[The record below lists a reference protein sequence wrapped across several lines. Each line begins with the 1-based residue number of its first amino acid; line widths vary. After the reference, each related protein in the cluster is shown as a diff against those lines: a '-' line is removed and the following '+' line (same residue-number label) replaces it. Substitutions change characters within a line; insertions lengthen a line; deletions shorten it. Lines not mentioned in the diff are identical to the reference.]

1 VDDGFDRSA
10 ESAAPPKDCH
20 PKDCDA
26 AIAMNDDKHNGG
38 LIQIKKQEDV
48 CPGKKSKI
56 NLADVRERI
65 DFAVADDAER
75 KTGPQYWRSLQELA
89 GSEEFQEALHREFP
103 KGASEWLD
111 TVSRRGFL
119 KVMGASLGLAGLT
132 TATGCVKLPKETIV
146 PYVRQPEGVIPGRPM
161 YYATAVTLGGYA
173 SPVLVESHLGRPTK
187 IEGNNLH
194 PASLGGT
201 DIFTQASILSLY
213 DPDRSQTVNSLGDV
227 RSWQHFLDAIRG
239 PLSAQK
245 NLQGAGIRI
254 LTPTISSPTL
264 ADQLRNFLKTYPQA
278 KWHVWEPVNRDNV
291 LEGAKLA
298 FGQPVET
305 RYDFSKADVI
315 VSLDADFLYAGYP
328 GNTKYIRDF
337 ANRRNPPK
345 VDPNDYLED
354 RAGGETLPGMNRLYV
369 IESTPSST
377 GAKADHRVGV
387 RAGDIEYAFHAIHG
401 IELLKGNFPGWSS
414 EQQAV
419 LAKAYRDLPR
429 TPGKSIVLVGD
440 HQPPLLHALAH
451 QMNLELGNV
460 GSTIFYT
467 DPVDANPVNQ
477 TESIKE
483 LVADMRGGK
492 VDLLIILG
500 GNPAYDAPADLNF
513 ADALKNG
520 NIPLRVH
527 YGLHQNETAELC
539 QWHVPATHEL
549 ESWGDAR
556 AYDGTVSIIQ
566 PLIAPLYNGK
576 SEIEFVALLNGQ
588 ADATGYDLTRAYWQ
602 KQHAGGDF
610 EQFWRKSLHDGWIEG
625 TTFAPKSLSV
635 RSGSIPLAAESN
647 SSAIELNIRRDP
659 TIYDG
664 HFSNNGWLQEL
675 PKPMTKLTWDNAVLI
690 GPKMAERLGIASED
704 VVELELNGKKIQ
716 GPVWIQAG
724 HPDNSVTITLGYG
737 RKRAGRV
744 GTGQGFNA
752 YELRTTANPWIA
764 SGVKITKTGATY
776 PLADTQ
782 GMQSMETP
790 DGATRPLVRE
800 TTLEEYKKEPNFAKE
815 EETPYDVT
823 LYENYPYKEEK
834 YAWGMAIDLNKCVGC
849 NNCMI
854 ACQSENNI
862 AVVGKEQTHLGRHM
876 HWIRI
881 DTYYEG
887 DRDNPRAFFQPVPC
901 MQCEN
906 APCEVVC
913 PVGATNH
920 STEGLNDMV
929 YNRCVGTRY
938 CSNNCPYKVRR
949 FNFLLFSDWDTPQYK
964 LMRNP
969 DVTVRSRG
977 VMEKCTYCIQRINER
992 RIDTETAS
1000 VREGKDIRIGD
1011 ELQTACQQSCP
1022 AGAIVFG
1029 NINDPNSNVSKWK
1042 AQARNYSLL
1051 GELNTRPR
1059 TTYLAEVRN
1068 PNPELEG

>member
-1 VDDGFDRSA
+1 MTDDQ
-10 ESAAPPKDCH
+10 
-20 PKDCDA
+20 
-26 AIAMNDDKHNGG
+26 HNAG
-38 LIQIKKQEDV
+38 LIQIKKTDDV
-48 CPGKKSKI
+48 CPSKKLDLKS
-56 NLADVRERI
+56 VRERI
-65 DFAVADDAER
+65 DFAAADDAQQ
-75 KTGPQYWRSLQELA
+75 KTGPQYWRSLEELA
-89 GSEEFQEALHREFP
+89 GSQEFQEALHREFP
-103 KGASEWLD
+103 KGASEWID

-119 KVMGASLGLAGLT
+119 KVMGASLGLAGM
-132 TATGCVKLPKETIV
+132 TGCVKLPLEPIV

-187 IEGNNLH
+187 IEGNDLH
-194 PASLGGT
+194 PASFGGT
-201 DIFTQASILSLY
+201 DIFTQASILGLY
-213 DPDRSQTVNSLGDV
+213 DPDRSQTVNSMGDV
-227 RSWQHFLDAIRG
+227 RSWQAFLGAIRG
-239 PLSAQK
+239 PLAAQK
-245 NLQGAGIRI
+245 NLKGAGIRI

-264 ADQLRNFLKTYPQA
+264 ADQLRNFLKTYPEA
-278 KWHVWEPVNRDNV
+278 KWHVWEPINRDNV

-315 VSLDADFLYAGYP
+315 VSLDADFLYAGFP

-337 ANRRNPPK
+337 AARRNP
-345 VDPNDYLED
+345 DSGN
-354 RAGGETLPGMNRLYV
+354 MNRLYV

-377 GAKADHRVGV
+377 GAKADHRWSMQAAMLDPFARFIATAFGILGQGAPGSWTSDYVGQV
-387 RAGDIEYAFHAIHG
+387 VSDLMAHKGSSVLIAGEH
-401 IELLKGNFPGWSS
+401 
-414 EQQAV
+414 
-419 LAKAYRDLPR
+419 LPA
-429 TPGKSIVLVGD
+429 SI
-440 HQPPLLHALAH
+440 HALAH
-451 QMNLELGNV
+451 SMNEKLGNV
-460 GSTIFYT
+460 GKTVFYT

-477 TESIKE
+477 TESIKD

-492 VDLLIILG
+492 VDLLIVLG

-513 ADALKNG
+513 ADALKNS
-520 NIPLRVH
+520 NVPLRVH
-527 YGLHQNETAELC
+527 YGLYQNETAELC
-539 QWHVPATHEL
+539 HWHVSATHEL

-576 SEIEFVALLNGQ
+576 SAIEFVALLNGQ
-588 ADATGYDLTRAYWQ
+588 ADATGYDLVRAYWQ
-602 KQHAGGDF
+602 KQHTPVVAGACRDNCPPTF

-625 TTFAPKSLSV
+625 TTFTAKQVALKENQFSEP
-635 RSGSIPLAAESN
+635 PFHAADPP
-647 SSAIELNIRRDP
+647 ELNIRRDP

-664 HFSNNGWLQEL
+664 QFSNNGWLQEL

-690 GPKMAERLGIASED
+690 GPKMASRLNIASGD
-704 VVELELNGKKIQ
+704 VVELELNGRKIR

-737 RKRAGRV
+737 RTHAGRV
-744 GTGQGFNA
+744 GIAQGFNA
-752 YELRTTANPWIA
+752 YELRTTTSPWIA
-764 SGVKITKTGATY
+764 SGVKINKTGETY
-776 PLADTQ
+776 KLASTQ
-782 GMQSMETP
+782 GMQSMDTP
-790 DGATRPLVRE
+790 DGGHRPLVRE
-800 TTLEEYKKEPNFAKE
+800 TTLAEYKKEPNFAKE
-815 EETPYDVT
+815 EEVPKDLT
-823 LYENYPYKEEK
+823 LYEPYPYDKED

-849 NNCMI
+849 NNCML

-862 AVVGKEQTHLGRHM
+862 AVVGKEQTHIGRHM

-920 STEGLNDMV
+920 TTEGLNDMV

-949 FNFLLFSDWDTPQYK
+949 FNFLLFQDWDTPQYK
-964 LMRNP
+964 MMRNP
-969 DVTVRSRG
+969 DVSVRSRG
-977 VMEKCTYCIQRINER
+977 VMEKCTYCVQRINER
-992 RIDTETAS
+992 RIDAE
-1000 VREGKDIRIGD
+1000 REDRKIKDA

-1029 NINDPNSNVSKWK
+1029 NINDPNSQVSKWK

-1068 PNPELEG
+1068 PNPELER